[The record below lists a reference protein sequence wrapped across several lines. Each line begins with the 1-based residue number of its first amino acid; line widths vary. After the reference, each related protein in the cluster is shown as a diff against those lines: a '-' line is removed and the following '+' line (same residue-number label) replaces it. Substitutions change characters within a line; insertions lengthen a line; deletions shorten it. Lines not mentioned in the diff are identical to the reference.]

1 MCLSVICM
9 SMTGSRSWSYF
20 AIHRVETEPSHLNV
34 FHRPLRAWFICRNH
48 CMLKGC
54 VCACTCVSKHVCL
67 PKVDVHD
74 LASPFMWRC
83 NCEGIH
89 VLLPHL
95 NRFCSALLQIHH
107 ILWNKKSKV
116 DLVHVISCCERILNE
131 SLCIIPERIL
141 QWMPSAVS
149 FVLILII

>member
-1 MCLSVICM
+1 M
-9 SMTGSRSWSYF
+9 SMTGSRSWNYF

-34 FHRPLRAWFICRNH
+34 FHGPLRAWFICRNH

-54 VCACTCVSKHVCL
+54 VCARTCVSKHVCV

-74 LASPFMWRC
+74 LASPFVWRC

-116 DLVHVISCCERILNE
+116 DLVHAISCCERILKA
-131 SLCIIPERIL
+131 LWIKPEMIL
-141 QWMPSAVS
+141 QQLPSAVS
-149 FVLILII
+149 FVLVLII